1 MALHC
6 FRARNLS
13 VILRSHPIFSASH
26 ASPVDSHHRLLCSVA
41 ATALSASSPRSF
53 DVEDY
58 LVSTCGLTPAQALR
72 AANNIPHLSSR
83 SNPDAVLAFLGGT
96 LGVPAADIAAA
107 VVMDPKILCSDV
119 ERTLAPRIQDL
130 SDLGL
135 SLEEI
140 ARLLPLVPNAFRIR
154 FLRRKLEF
162 WLKELGSFDKILR
175 VVRVNSGILSV
186 GLDKVAKPN
195 LALLQQWGVNASDIA
210 CISMYSPRLFTMNPK
225 QLREAVERVAELG
238 MERGTRM
245 FPHLL
250 IFVSFKSKDAVARRT
265 QLLQKFGFSQDGIR
279 EVVRKAPAVLGMSD
293 QRIEGNLN
301 FLMKDVGLE
310 VPYIVQRPALIMYS
324 LERRLLPRHCLLKV
338 LREKGLL
345 SVEYSY
351 YTTALMSEKH
361 FEQKFVLPYK
371 DVVPGL
377 ADSYASKCSGKA
389 VDSFMAR

>member
-26 ASPVDSHHRLLCSVA
+26 ASPVDSRHRLLCSVA

-72 AANNIPHLSSR
+72 AANKIPHLSSR

-195 LALLQQWGVNASDIA
+195 LALLQQWGMNASDIA
-210 CISMYSPRLFTMNPK
+210 CIRL
-225 QLREAVERVAELG
+225 
-238 MERGTRM
+238 
-245 FPHLL
+245 
-250 IFVSFKSKDAVARRT
+250 
-265 QLLQKFGFSQDGIR
+265 R